1 MPRSRDDAVSRAASR
16 LVLAAAALLLG
27 IGVLTAA
34 VVAMREPFA
43 LNDYTAIWGL
53 KARALTRSFSLD
65 ALFRVD
71 PDGTF
76 SHPEYPPLWPLLL
89 AAASGARRRYDD
101 LVVTP
106 LWPALTVSAS
116 LLAMR
121 AARSM
126 RVAAP
131 FALLAGATVSLLPYW
146 RRYPGYAEGLLL
158 VFVLGALAELGR
170 LDEERG
176 AAVRIAIFLTLAAWT
191 KPEGLVAAL
200 AAAAVLVFARRT
212 RAALLVALSAV
223 SFAAVPWALVVS
235 RLAPMRPPTDF
246 ALSSFSV
253 ASLAGALGA
262 LASEA
267 APHAGWVAAG
277 ALLLALAPATRRAR
291 RPVLAWCGL
300 YASAL
305 VGSFAFTRLS
315 PPWHVHWSW
324 DRLALIPVAV
334 LLPVLA
340 EALAECV
347 QGKSAPEPAPKS
359 RVVSPP
365 EAPAPAL

>member
-1 MPRSRDDAVSRAASR
+1 M
-16 LVLAAAALLLG
+16 LAAAALLLG
-27 IGVLTAA
+27 IGFLTAA

-53 KARALTRSFSLD
+53 KARALYRSGSLA

-71 PDGTF
+71 PDGAF

-89 AAASGARRRYDD
+89 TVATRARLPYDD

-106 LWPALTVSAS
+106 LWPLLVLAAS
-116 LLAMR
+116 FLAVR

-131 FALLAGATVSLLPYW
+131 LALLAGAAVSLLPYW

-158 VFVLGALAELGR
+158 VFVLAAAGEAARAGEDAGATVR
-170 LDEERG
+170 LS
-176 AAVRIAIFLTLAAWT
+176 VFLTLAAWT

-200 AAAAVLVFARRT
+200 AAAAVLVLARRT
-212 RAALLVALSAV
+212 RAAVLVALSAV
-223 SFAAVPWALVVS
+223 FFAAVPWALVVS
-235 RLAPMRPPTDF
+235 RLAPKRPPTAF
-246 ALSSFSV
+246 SLSSFSF
-253 ASLAGALGA
+253 ASLAGTLGA

-267 APHAGWVAAG
+267 APHLGWAAAA

-291 RPVLAWCGL
+291 RPVLAWCGI
-300 YASAL
+300 YAAAL
-305 VGSFAFTRLS
+305 AGSFAFTRLS
-315 PPWHVHWSW
+315 PEWHVRWSW
-324 DRLALIPVAV
+324 DRLAFIPVAV

-347 QGKSAPEPAPKS
+347 RGKSAPALPSGSPEAF
-359 RVVSPP
+359 PP
-365 EAPAPAL
+365 EAPAPAF

>member
-1 MPRSRDDAVSRAASR
+1 MSRTASR

-27 IGVLTAA
+27 LGVLTAA

-43 LNDYTAIWGL
+43 LNDYAAIWGL
-53 KARALTRSFSLD
+53 KARALSRSLSLD
-65 ALFRVD
+65 SLFRVD
-71 PDGTF
+71 PDGAF

-89 AAASGARRRYDD
+89 AAASGAMRRYDD
-101 LVVTP
+101 LGVTP
-106 LWPALTVSAS
+106 LWPILTLSAS
-116 LLAMR
+116 LLAVR

-131 FALLAGATVSLLPYW
+131 FALLAGAAVSLLPYW
-146 RRYPGYAEGLLL
+146 RRYPGYAEGLLV
-158 VFVLGALAELGR
+158 VFVLGALAQMR
-170 LDEERG
+170 RFDEEPG
-176 AAVRIAIFLTLAAWT
+176 AGVRIAIFLTLAAWT

-223 SFAAVPWALVVS
+223 LFAAAPWALVVS
-235 RLAPMRPPTDF
+235 RLAPKRPPTAF

-267 APHAGWVAAG
+267 APHAGWAAAA
-277 ALLLALAPATRRAR
+277 ALLLALAPATRRACQ
-291 RPVLAWCGL
+291 PVLAWCSL
-300 YASAL
+300 YAAAL
-305 VGSFAFTRLS
+305 TGSFAFTRLS
-315 PPWHVHWSW
+315 PAWHVRWSW
-324 DRLALIPVAV
+324 DRLAFIPVAV

-340 EALAECV
+340 EALAECIR
-347 QGKSAPEPAPKS
+347 GKSAPVLPSASPGA
-359 RVVSPP
+359 SPP

>member
-1 MPRSRDDAVSRAASR
+1 MSRTVSR

-27 IGVLTAA
+27 LGVLTAA

-43 LNDYTAIWGL
+43 LNDYAAIWGL
-53 KARALTRSFSLD
+53 KARALSRSLSLD
-65 ALFRVD
+65 SLFRVD
-71 PDGTF
+71 PDGAF

-89 AAASGARRRYDD
+89 AAASAALRRYDD

-106 LWPALTVSAS
+106 LWPALTLSAS

-131 FALLAGATVSLLPYW
+131 FALLAGAAVSLLPYW
-146 RRYPGYAEGLLL
+146 RRYPGYAEGLLV
-158 VFVLGALAELGR
+158 VFVLGALAQMWR
-170 LDEERG
+170 FDEEPG
-176 AAVRIAIFLTLAAWT
+176 AGVRIAIFLTLAAWT

-200 AAAAVLVFARRT
+200 AASAVLVFARRI

-223 SFAAVPWALVVS
+223 LFAAAPWALVVS
-235 RLAPMRPPTDF
+235 RLAPTRPPTAF

-253 ASLAGALGA
+253 ASLADALGA
-262 LASEA
+262 LVSEA
-267 APHAGWVAAG
+267 APHAGWVAAV
-277 ALLLALAPATRRAR
+277 ALLLALAPATRCAR

-300 YASAL
+300 YAGML
-305 VGSFAFTRLS
+305 IGSFVFTRLS
-315 PPWHVHWSW
+315 PAWHVHWSW
-324 DRLALIPVAV
+324 DRLAFIPVAV

-347 QGKSAPEPAPKS
+347 GGKSSPAPLPGS
-359 RVVSPP
+359 P
-365 EAPAPAL
+365 EASSPEVPAPAL

>member
-1 MPRSRDDAVSRAASR
+1 MSRTASR
-16 LVLAAAALLLG
+16 FVLAAAALLLAF
-27 IGVLTAA
+27 GVYTAA

-43 LNDYTAIWGL
+43 LNDYAAIWGL
-53 KARALTRSFSLD
+53 KARALSRSLSLD
-65 ALFRVD
+65 SLFRVD
-71 PDGTF
+71 PDGAF

-89 AAASGARRRYDD
+89 AAASGAMRRYDD
-101 LVVTP
+101 LGVTP
-106 LWPALTVSAS
+106 LWPILTLSAS
-116 LLAMR
+116 LLAVR

-131 FALLAGATVSLLPYW
+131 FALLAGAAVSLLPYW
-146 RRYPGYAEGLLL
+146 RRYPGYAEGLLV
-158 VFVLGALAELGR
+158 VFVLGALAQMR
-170 LDEERG
+170 RFDEEPG
-176 AAVRIAIFLTLAAWT
+176 AGVRIAIFLTLAAWT

-223 SFAAVPWALVVS
+223 LFAAAPWALVVS
-235 RLAPMRPPTDF
+235 RLAPKRPPTAF

-267 APHAGWVAAG
+267 APHAGWAAAA
-277 ALLLALAPATRRAR
+277 ALLLALAPATRRACQ
-291 RPVLAWCGL
+291 PVLAWCSL
-300 YASAL
+300 YAAAL
-305 VGSFAFTRLS
+305 TGSFAFTRLS
-315 PPWHVHWSW
+315 PAWHVRWSW
-324 DRLALIPVAV
+324 DRLAFIPVAV

-340 EALAECV
+340 EALAECIR
-347 QGKSAPEPAPKS
+347 GKSAPVLPSASPGAF
-359 RVVSPP
+359 PP

>member
-1 MPRSRDDAVSRAASR
+1 VSRTASR
-16 LVLAAAALLLG
+16 LVLAAATLLLG

-53 KARALTRSFSLD
+53 KARALSRSLSLES
-65 ALFRVD
+65 LFRVD
-71 PDGTF
+71 PEGVF

-89 AAASGARRRYDD
+89 AAVAGAVRRYDD
-101 LVVTP
+101 LAVTP
-106 LWPALTVSAS
+106 LWPALTLSAS
-116 LLAMR
+116 LLAVR

-126 RVAAP
+126 RVAVP
-131 FALLAGATVSLLPYW
+131 FALLAGAAVSLLPYW

-158 VFVLGALAELGR
+158 VFVLAAAGEATRAGEDAGAIVR
-170 LDEERG
+170 LS
-176 AAVRIAIFLTLAAWT
+176 VFLTLATWT

-200 AAAAVLVFARRT
+200 AAAAVLSFARRP

-223 SFAAVPWALVVS
+223 LFAAAPWALVVS
-235 RLAPMRPPTDF
+235 RLAPKRPPTDF

-253 ASLAGALGA
+253 ASLASALGA

-267 APHAGWVAAG
+267 APHAGWAAAA
-277 ALLLALAPATRRAR
+277 ALLLALAPTTRRVR
-291 RPVLAWCGL
+291 RPVLAWCSL
-300 YASAL
+300 YAAAL
-305 VGSFAFTRLS
+305 TGSFAFTRLS
-315 PPWHVHWSW
+315 PAWHVRWSW
-324 DRLALIPVAV
+324 DRLAFIPVAV

-340 EALAECV
+340 EAVAECV
-347 QGKSAPEPAPKS
+347 RGKSAPALPSTSPRA
-359 RVVSPP
+359 SPP

>member
-1 MPRSRDDAVSRAASR
+1 MSRTASR

-27 IGVLTAA
+27 LGVLTAA

-43 LNDYTAIWGL
+43 LNDYAAIWGL
-53 KARALTRSFSLD
+53 KARALSRSLSLD
-65 ALFRVD
+65 SLFRVD
-71 PDGTF
+71 PDGAF

-89 AAASGARRRYDD
+89 AAASGAMRRYDD
-101 LVVTP
+101 LGVTP
-106 LWPALTVSAS
+106 LWPILTLSAS
-116 LLAMR
+116 LLAVR

-131 FALLAGATVSLLPYW
+131 FALLAGAAVSLLPYW
-146 RRYPGYAEGLLL
+146 RRYPGYAEGLLV
-158 VFVLGALAELGR
+158 VFVLGALAQMR
-170 LDEERG
+170 RFDEEPG
-176 AAVRIAIFLTLAAWT
+176 AGVRIAIFLTLAAWT

-223 SFAAVPWALVVS
+223 LFAAAPWALVVS
-235 RLAPMRPPTDF
+235 RLAPKRPPTAF

-267 APHAGWVAAG
+267 APHAGWAAAA
-277 ALLLALAPATRRAR
+277 ALLLALAPATRRACQ
-291 RPVLAWCGL
+291 PVLAWCSL
-300 YASAL
+300 YAAAL
-305 VGSFAFTRLS
+305 TGSFAFTRLS
-315 PPWHVHWSW
+315 PAWHVRWSW
-324 DRLALIPVAV
+324 DRLAFIPVAV

-340 EALAECV
+340 EALAECIW
-347 QGKSAPEPAPKS
+347 GKSAPVLPSASPGAF
-359 RVVSPP
+359 PP